1 MTIKQ
6 PHPVLYPQLV
16 ALGQDRSASLLG
28 LQKARN
34 EVALHAE
41 FRPLE
46 GDSLGFDGRMDYAA
60 TVSHIWES
68 FVSRGGKMHAM
79 ADKLPDIDGLREIA
93 ISELSGLRLPDAFYA
108 HYGEEVGLALAGHPN
123 IYVDGVYF
131 VHTTVLGDP
140 MYLYMVACGNRRAAF
155 ENMSLGQ
162 LTIEKTRVAIGT
174 VEPTQQFSDT
184 FDDLIGDPEVCD
196 AVRQTALKDV
206 IALSLAFISDPD
218 AALDLRK
225 EVHLSPP
232 TAVMGMR
239 N

>member
-16 ALGQDRSASLLG
+16 ALGKARSASLLG
-28 LQKARN
+28 WQKARKG
-34 EVALHAE
+34 VALRTE

-60 TVSHIWES
+60 TVTHIWES
-68 FVSRGGKMHAM
+68 FVSSGGKMHAM
-79 ADKLPDIDGLREIA
+79 ADKLPDTDGLREIV
-93 ISELSGLRLPDAFYA
+93 ISEMSGLRLPDAFYA
-108 HYGEEVGLALAGHPN
+108 HYGEEVGLDLPGHTN

-131 VHTTVLGDP
+131 VHTTVFGDP
-140 MYLYMVACGNRRAAF
+140 MYLYMVACGNRDATI
-155 ENMSLGQ
+155 EDMSLGQ

-184 FDDLIGDPEVCD
+184 FNDLIGDPEVCD
-196 AVRQTALKDV
+196 AVRQTALKDI

-218 AALDLRK
+218 AALDLTK

-232 TAVMGMR
+232 APPMGLR